1 MPDCE
6 MPEKQIICAWYSNKM
21 SINRLSAPNSNI
33 CLIRLCAWSNF
44 ILLLSA
50 SCQSSP
56 GPKHFLIS
64 SILFS
69 FYPIQS
75 VLCFDVSCL
84 IIEEQDTNTGVNL
97 QKKSTLWLTN
107 ASIQCSQNQVIN
119 GSYLSQRFYLQVVR
133 LLLRT
138 GGQAQ
143 ATHTD
148 SFRQKAV

>member
-1 MPDCE
+1 
-6 MPEKQIICAWYSNKM
+6 MPEKQIISAWYSNKM
-21 SINRLSAPNSNI
+21 SINRLSAPNSKI

-148 SFRQKAV
+148 SFRRKAV

>member
-1 MPDCE
+1 

-69 FYPIQS
+69 IQS
-75 VLCFDVSCL
+75 NPYSALMFHALLLKSKTQIQESICK
-84 IIEEQDTNTGVNL
+84 
-97 QKKSTLWLTN
+97 KKSTLWLTN
-107 ASIQCSQNQVIN
+107 ESIQCSQNQVIN
-119 GSYLSQRFYLQVVR
+119 DSYLSHRFYLQVVR

-148 SFRQKAV
+148 SFRRKAV

>member
-1 MPDCE
+1 

-33 CLIRLCAWSNF
+33 CLIRLWAWSNF

-69 FYPIQS
+69 FYRIQS

-148 SFRQKAV
+148 SFRRKAV

>member
-1 MPDCE
+1 

-44 ILLLSA
+44 ILLLFA

-56 GPKHFLIS
+56 GTKHFLIS

-148 SFRQKAV
+148 SFRRKAV

>member
-6 MPEKQIICAWYSNKM
+6 MPETQIMCAWYSNKM
-21 SINRLSAPNSNI
+21 SINKLFAPNSNI

-69 FYPIQS
+69 FCPIQS

-97 QKKSTLWLTN
+97 QKKSTLWVTN

-119 GSYLSQRFYLQVVR
+119 GSYLSQRFYLQVVW

-148 SFRQKAV
+148 SFRRKAV

>member
-1 MPDCE
+1 
-6 MPEKQIICAWYSNKM
+6 MPETQIMCAWYSNKM

-69 FYPIQS
+69 FYPIQT

-119 GSYLSQRFYLQVVR
+119 GWYLSQRFYLQVVR

-138 GGQAQ
+138 GG
-143 ATHTD
+143 
-148 SFRQKAV
+148 

>member
-6 MPEKQIICAWYSNKM
+6 MPETQIMCAWYSNKM

-56 GPKHFLIS
+56 GPKHFLIT

-75 VLCFDVSCL
+75 VSCL

-119 GSYLSQRFYLQVVR
+119 GWYLSQRFYLQVVR

-148 SFRQKAV
+148 SFRRKAV

>member
-97 QKKSTLWLTN
+97 QKKIHTMADNCKYSVFTK
-107 ASIQCSQNQVIN
+107 VIN

-148 SFRQKAV
+148 SFRRKAV

>member
-6 MPEKQIICAWYSNKM
+6 MPEKQVICAWYSNKM

-69 FYPIQS
+69 IQS
-75 VLCFDVSCL
+75 NPYSALMFHALLLKSKTKIQESICK
-84 IIEEQDTNTGVNL
+84 
-97 QKKSTLWLTN
+97 KKSTLWLTN

-148 SFRQKAV
+148 SLRRKAV

>member
-1 MPDCE
+1 

-148 SFRQKAV
+148 SFRRKAV

>member
-50 SCQSSP
+50 SCQSSS
-56 GPKHFLIS
+56 GPKHLLIS
-64 SILFS
+64 SIL
-69 FYPIQS
+69 S
-75 VLCFDVSCL
+75 VFCFDVSCL

-148 SFRQKAV
+148 SFRRKAV

>member
-1 MPDCE
+1 
-6 MPEKQIICAWYSNKM
+6 MPEKQIICAWYSNKV

-148 SFRQKAV
+148 SFRRKAV